1 MDLQTI
7 LDQMGEIVYVSDQ
20 ATYELKYLNQIG
32 IQRFGAPAPGT
43 KCYAHLCGRT
53 SPCKFC
59 AQDQAASCQKQRQA
73 WLRERP
79 DLGNVLLSHTIIE
92 YEGRPCRLGTVTDVD
107 RYVAELTTVKN
118 DLIAAKMLISCMEQM
133 VSGGDAKCVMDTVRT
148 YYDADRAYALR
159 FAADRRTVSII
170 HEVCR
175 EDVVSQQELMQ
186 DIPMELLKPML
197 SALQPSSKRACVI
210 ADVDAIKDDPARRA
224 VYDWLHPQGI
234 HSIVAVPV
242 YHGTEMHGFLC
253 AENLRQNIDA
263 PELLEKIA
271 YMAAG
276 ELHRRE
282 LMEELR
288 QKAYYDP
295 LTMCYNRIAYDEMLD
310 RLCGTER
317 PVGAGCLDL
326 NGLRRI
332 NESLG
337 YRYGDRAVYNACSM
351 LKRCFGYR
359 SVYRVSGNEYVVLWP
374 DVSFEDFTEACE
386 RLETELEKEKDFA
399 CFGHAWGTKE
409 KVGDLILEAETAM
422 RARKNRYYA
431 ERDQSERPAF
441 LEALLREFR
450 ESTFIGYLQPL
461 YSLQKGRVYGAE
473 MLVRKVDSAGRM
485 QFPMDFISALEQH
498 GMISMVDLEM
508 FRQACGLIRRWKS
521 IWPDLI
527 LNVNFSRATLG
538 EPDCMERV
546 DAILKESGIDPKQI
560 IVEVTEGSQGM
571 QREVMEAR
579 LTALKERGFSIAL
592 DDMGTEAACLETL
605 FLEQLDIIKIDRSL
619 ISRAEHGERERTV
632 VAGLIDLGH
641 RLGMTCVAEGIEQ
654 ETQMELLKTLRC
666 DRLQGYYIGK
676 PMPPEE
682 FFKRFA
688 PVERLTG
695 TNDRMIA
702 GHEEK

>member
-1 MDLQTI
+1 MDFQAI

-20 ATYELKYLNQIG
+20 ATYELKYLNQTG
-32 IQRFGAPAPGT
+32 IQRFGTPAPET

-59 AQDQAASCQKQRQA
+59 AQDQAASSQKQRQA

-79 DLGNVLLSHTIIE
+79 DLGNVLLSHTLIE

-133 VSGGDAKCVMDTVRT
+133 VSGGDAKCVMDTVRM
-148 YYDADRAYALR
+148 YYDADRAYVLR
-159 FAADRRTVSII
+159 FAADRRTAGVIL
-170 HEVCR
+170 EVCR
-175 EDVVSQQELMQ
+175 EDAVSQQELMQ
-186 DIPMELLKPML
+186 DVPMELLKPML
-197 SALQPSSKRACVI
+197 SALQPSSKRVCVI
-210 ADVDAIKDDPARRA
+210 TDVDALKDDPARRA
-224 VYDWLHPQGI
+224 VYDWLHPRGI
-234 HSIVAVPV
+234 HSLIAVPV
-242 YHGTEMHGFLC
+242 YHGSELHGFLC

-263 PELLEKIA
+263 PELMEKIA

-276 ELHRRE
+276 ELHRRLLMQE
-282 LMEELR
+282 LH

-295 LTMCYNRIAYDEMLD
+295 LTMCYNRIAYDEALD
-310 RLCGTER
+310 KLCGTEI
-317 PVGAGCLDL
+317 PVGVGCLNL

-332 NESLG
+332 NDSLG
-337 YRYGDRAVYNACSM
+337 YRYGDKAIYKACSL
-351 LKRCFGYR
+351 LKSCFGYKN
-359 SVYRVSGNEYVVLWP
+359 VYRISGDEYMVLWP
-374 DVSFEDFTEACE
+374 NVSYEDFTAACE
-386 RLETELEKEKDFA
+386 RLEAELKEEKNFA
-399 CFGHAWGTKE
+399 SFGSAWGIKE
-409 KVGDLILEAETAM
+409 KVSGIISEAETSM
-422 RARKNRYYA
+422 RTLKNRYYT
-431 ERDQSERPAF
+431 ELKQSERPAYIDK
-441 LEALLREFR
+441 LLREYR
-450 ESTFIGYLQPL
+450 ESTFIGFLQPL
-461 YSLQKGRVYGAE
+461 YSIEKGKVYGAE
-473 MLVRKVDSAGRM
+473 VLVRKVDSAGRM
-485 QFPMDFISALEQH
+485 QFPMEFISALEQY

-508 FRQACGLIRRWKS
+508 FRQACELTARWKS

-546 DAILKESGIDPKQI
+546 DKILSSTGADPKQI
-560 IVEVTEGSQGM
+560 IAEVTEGSQGM

-579 LTALKERGFSIAL
+579 LSALKERGFSIAL

-605 FLEQLDIIKIDRSL
+605 FLPQLDIIKIDRSL

-632 VAGLIDLGH
+632 VAGLIELGH

-654 ETQMELLKTLRC
+654 ETQMELLKRLHC

-682 FFKRFA
+682 YFERFA
-688 PVERLTG
+688 PVGKQAEPQG
-695 TNDRMIA
+695 
-702 GHEEK
+702 

>member
-20 ATYELKYLNQIG
+20 ATYELKYLNQTG

-79 DLGNVLLSHTIIE
+79 DLGNVLLSHTLIE

-107 RYVAELTTVKN
+107 RYVENLTEVQS
-118 DLIAAKMLISCMEQM
+118 DLAAAKMLISCMQQM
-133 VSGGDAKCVMDTVRT
+133 VSGGDAKCVMDTVRA

-159 FAADRRTVSII
+159 FAADRRTASII

-197 SALQPSSKRACVI
+197 SALQPSNQRTVCVI
-210 ADVDAIKDDPARRA
+210 ADVDALKDDPARRA

-234 HSIVAVPV
+234 HSLIAVPV

-253 AENLRQNIDA
+253 AENLRQNVDA
-263 PELLEKIA
+263 PELMEKIA

-295 LTMCYNRIAYDEMLD
+295 STMCYNRIAYDEALD

-317 PVGAGCLDL
+317 PVGIGSLDL

-337 YRYGDRAVYNACSM
+337 YRYGDRIVYKACAM
-351 LKRCFGYR
+351 LKSCFGYKN
-359 SVYRVSGNEYVVLWP
+359 VYRVSGNEYVVLWP
-374 DVSFEDFTEACE
+374 DVSLETFTVACE
-386 RLETELEKEKDFA
+386 RLETELKEENDFA
-399 CFGHAWGTKE
+399 SFGHAWGTKE
-409 KVGDLILEAETAM
+409 KVGDLISEAETAM
-422 RARKNRYYA
+422 RAHKNRYYA

-450 ESTFIGYLQPL
+450 ESTFVGYLQPL
-461 YSLQKGRVYGAE
+461 YSIEKGKIYGAE
-473 MLVRKVDSAGRM
+473 VLVRKVDSAGRM
-485 QFPMDFISALEQH
+485 QFPMEFISTLEQH

-508 FRQACGLIRRWKS
+508 FRQACELTVRWKS

-579 LTALKERGFSIAL
+579 LTAFKERGFAVAL

-605 FLEQLDIIKIDRSL
+605 FLPQLDVIKIDRSL

-632 VAGLIDLGH
+632 VAGLIELGH
-641 RLGMTCVAEGIEQ
+641 RLNMTCVAEGIETESQ
-654 ETQMELLKTLRC
+654 LELLKRLHC

-682 FFKRFA
+682 FFERFA
-688 PVERLTG
+688 PVEKQAEPQR
-695 TNDRMIA
+695 
-702 GHEEK
+702 

>member
-1 MDLQTI
+1 MDFQAI
-7 LDQMGEIVYVSDQ
+7 LDQMGEIIYVSDQ
-20 ATYELKYLNQIG
+20 TTDELLYLNQTG

-43 KCYAHLCGRT
+43 KCYTHLCGRA
-53 SPCKFC
+53 SPCHFC
-59 AQDQAASCQKQRQA
+59 AQGRSSSQKQRQA

-79 DLGNVLLSHTIIE
+79 DLGNVLLSHTLIE

-107 RYVAELTTVKN
+107 SYIAELSAAKS
-118 DLIAAKMLISCMEQM
+118 DLTAAKMLISCMEQM
-133 VSGGDAKCVMDTVRT
+133 VSGGDAKCVMDTVRA

-159 FAADRRTVSII
+159 FAADRRTASII

-186 DIPMELLKPML
+186 DIPVELLKPML
-197 SALQPSSKRACVI
+197 SALQPSNQRTVCVI
-210 ADVDAIKDDPARRA
+210 ADVDALRDDPARRA
-224 VYDWLHPQGI
+224 VYDWLHPQGVRSLI
-234 HSIVAVPV
+234 AVPV
-242 YHGTEMHGFLC
+242 YHGSELHGFLC
-253 AENLRQNIDA
+253 AENLRQNVDA

-288 QKAYYDP
+288 QKVYFDP
-295 LTMCYNRIAYDEMLD
+295 STMCYNRIAYDEALD
-310 RLCGTER
+310 RLCGTEI
-317 PVGAGCLDL
+317 PVGVGCLNL

-337 YRYGDRAVYNACSM
+337 YRYGDRIVYKACAM
-351 LKRCFGYR
+351 LKSCFGYKN
-359 SVYRVSGNEYVVLWP
+359 VYRISGDEYMVLWP
-374 DVSFEDFTEACE
+374 NVSYEDFTAACE
-386 RLETELEKEKDFA
+386 RLQNELRTEKDFA
-399 CFGHAWGTKE
+399 SFGNAWGIKE
-409 KVGDLILEAETAM
+409 KVSGIISEAETSM
-422 RARKNRYYA
+422 RTLKNRYYA

-473 MLVRKVDSAGRM
+473 MLVRKVDAAGRM
-485 QFPMDFISALEQH
+485 QFPMEFISALEQH

-508 FRQACGLIRRWKS
+508 FRQACERICRWKS
-521 IWPDLI
+521 VWPDLI
-527 LNVNFSRATLG
+527 LNVNFSRATLS

-546 DAILKESGIDPKQI
+546 DAILKESGVDPRQI

-579 LTALKERGFSIAL
+579 LTAFKERGFAVAL

-605 FLEQLDIIKIDRSL
+605 FLPQLDLIKIDRSL

-632 VAGLIDLGH
+632 VAGLIELGH
-641 RLGMTCVAEGIEQ
+641 RLNMTCVAEGIEAESQ
-654 ETQMELLKTLRC
+654 LELLKRLHC

-682 FFKRFA
+682 FFERFA
-688 PVERLTG
+688 PVEKQAEPQR
-695 TNDRMIA
+695 
-702 GHEEK
+702 

>member
-1 MDLQTI
+1 MDFQTI

-20 ATYELKYLNQIG
+20 ATYELKYLNQTG
-32 IQRFGAPAPGT
+32 IQRFGAPVPGT

-59 AQDQAASCQKQRQA
+59 ARDQAASCQKQRQA

-133 VSGGDAKCVMDTVRT
+133 VSGGDAKCVMDTVRA
-148 YYDADRAYALR
+148 YYDADRAYVLR
-159 FAADRRTVSII
+159 FASDRRTAGVIL
-170 HEVCR
+170 EVCR
-175 EDVVSQQELMQ
+175 EDAVSQQELMQ
-186 DIPMELLKPML
+186 DVPMELLKPML
-197 SALQPSSKRACVI
+197 SALQPSNQRTVCVI

-234 HSIVAVPV
+234 HSLIAVPV
-242 YHGTEMHGFLC
+242 YHGSELHGFLC

-263 PELLEKIA
+263 PELMEKIA

-276 ELHRRE
+276 ELHRRLLMQE
-282 LMEELR
+282 LH

-295 LTMCYNRIAYDEMLD
+295 LTMCYNRIAYDEALD
-310 RLCGTER
+310 RLCGTEI
-317 PVGAGCLDL
+317 PVGVGCLNL

-332 NESLG
+332 NDSLG
-337 YRYGDRAVYNACSM
+337 YRYGDKAIYKACSL
-351 LKRCFGYR
+351 LKSCFGYKN
-359 SVYRVSGNEYVVLWP
+359 VYRISGDEYMVLWP
-374 DVSFEDFTEACE
+374 NVSYEDFKAACE
-386 RLETELEKEKDFA
+386 RLQNELRTEKDFA
-399 CFGHAWGTKE
+399 SFGNAWGIKE
-409 KVGDLILEAETAM
+409 KVGDLISEAETAM
-422 RARKNRYYA
+422 RAHKNRYYA
-431 ERDQSERPAF
+431 ERDQSERPAYIDK
-441 LEALLREFR
+441 LLKEYR
-450 ESTFIGYLQPL
+450 ESTFVGYLQPL
-461 YSLQKGRVYGAE
+461 YSIEKGKTYGAE
-473 MLVRKVDSAGRM
+473 VLVRKVDAAGRM
-485 QFPMDFISALEQH
+485 QFPMEFISALEQH

-508 FRQACGLIRRWKS
+508 FRQACELTARWKS

-546 DAILKESGIDPKQI
+546 DEILSSTGADPKQI
-560 IVEVTEGSQGM
+560 IAEVTEGSQGM

-579 LTALKERGFSIAL
+579 LSALKERGFSIAL

-605 FLEQLDIIKIDRSL
+605 FLPQLDIIKIDRSL

-632 VAGLIDLGH
+632 VAGLIELGH
-641 RLGMTCVAEGIEQ
+641 RLSMTCVAEGIETESQ
-654 ETQMELLKTLRC
+654 LALLKKLRC

-688 PVERLTG
+688 PPKAA
-695 TNDRMIA
+695 I
-702 GHEEK
+702 

>member
-20 ATYELKYLNQIG
+20 ATYELKYLNQTG

-59 AQDQAASCQKQRQA
+59 AQDQAARCQKQRQA

-79 DLGNVLLSHTIIE
+79 DLGNVLLSHSLIE

-133 VSGGDAKCVMDTVRT
+133 VSGGDAKCVMDTVRA
-148 YYDADRAYALR
+148 YYDADRAYVLR
-159 FAADRRTVSII
+159 FAADRRTAGVIL
-170 HEVCR
+170 EVCR
-175 EDVVSQQELMQ
+175 EDAVSQQELMQ
-186 DIPMELLKPML
+186 DVPMELLKPML
-197 SALQPSSKRACVI
+197 SALQPSNQRTVCVI
-210 ADVDAIKDDPARRA
+210 ADMDALKDDPARRA

-234 HSIVAVPV
+234 HSLIAVPV
-242 YHGTEMHGFLC
+242 YYGSELHGFLC
-253 AENLRQNIDA
+253 AENLRQNIDT
-263 PELLEKIA
+263 PELMEKIA
-271 YMAAG
+271 YVAAE
-276 ELHRRE
+276 ELHRRLLMQE
-282 LMEELR
+282 LH

-295 LTMCYNRIAYDEMLD
+295 LTMCYNRIAYDEALD
-310 RLCGTER
+310 RLCGTEI
-317 PVGAGCLDL
+317 PVGVGCLNL

-332 NESLG
+332 NDSLG
-337 YRYGDRAVYNACSM
+337 YRYGDKAIYRACSL
-351 LKRCFGYR
+351 LKSCFGYKN
-359 SVYRVSGNEYVVLWP
+359 VYRISGDEYMVLWP
-374 DVSFEDFTEACE
+374 NVSYEDFTAACE
-386 RLETELEKEKDFA
+386 RLQNELRTEKDFA
-399 CFGHAWGTKE
+399 SFGNAWGIKE
-409 KVGDLILEAETAM
+409 KVSGIISEAETSM
-422 RARKNRYYA
+422 RTLKNRYYT
-431 ERDQSERPAF
+431 ELKQSERPAYIDK
-441 LEALLREFR
+441 LLKEYR
-450 ESTFIGYLQPL
+450 ESTFVGYLQPL
-461 YSLQKGRVYGAE
+461 YSIEKGKTYGAE
-473 MLVRKVDSAGRM
+473 VLVRKVDAAGRM
-485 QFPMDFISALEQH
+485 QFPMEFISALEQY

-508 FRQACGLIRRWKS
+508 FRQACELTVRWKS

-546 DAILKESGIDPKQI
+546 DEILRDTGADPKQI
-560 IVEVTEGSQGM
+560 IAEVTEGSQGM

-579 LTALKERGFSIAL
+579 LTAFKERGFAVAL

-605 FLEQLDIIKIDRSL
+605 FLPQLDIIKIDRSL

-632 VAGLIDLGH
+632 VAGLIELGH
-641 RLGMTCVAEGIEQ
+641 RLSMTCVAEGIETESQ
-654 ETQMELLKTLRC
+654 LALLKKLRC

-688 PVERLTG
+688 PPKAA
-695 TNDRMIA
+695 I
-702 GHEEK
+702 